1 MKGEYNGQ
9 TKAEYTKNYRRV
21 KDMLS
26 KAPGDEDAQIRL
38 AQKQAYLIK
47 DEWKAINRAI
57 AAKDLG
63 QPHIFDVFFRRAY
76 ELGSVGK
83 QEYRDY
89 QLQKLGL

>member
-38 AQKQAYLIK
+38 AQKY
-47 DEWKAINRAI
+47 
-57 AAKDLG
+57 
-63 QPHIFDVFFRRAY
+63 
-76 ELGSVGK
+76 
-83 QEYRDY
+83 
-89 QLQKLGL
+89 